1 MTSACTSDSR
11 KELAMRR
18 SLKLAFLLVAFVL
31 GAGLAR
37 SLPHSGEPVAHAA
50 PAAAVGR
57 TTRTAASI
65 PSTAAVQ
72 FVAEVPFPAGFEP
85 YGGVEPSVFFARDG
99 AHVVAAQGTYYGRK
113 DLFGFYVFK
122 WYPGRGAAVQ
132 LGVSYVTT
140 GRGVL
145 EIADRRL
152 VVWAYEGTK
161 LRIFQ
166 ITDWISPDDAQNVW
180 VP

>member
-1 MTSACTSDSR
+1 MP
-11 KELAMRR
+11 R
-18 SLKLAFLLVAFVL
+18 SLNVVVLLVAFTV
-31 GAGLAR
+31 GVAFARLASR
-37 SLPHSGEPVAHAA
+37 GGMSVVHAA
-50 PAAAVGR
+50 AAAPLFVG
-57 TTRTAASI
+57 
-65 PSTAAVQ
+65 
-72 FVAEVPFPAGFEP
+72 EVPFPAGFEP
-85 YGGVEPSVFFARDG
+85 YGGVEPTVFFSRDG
-99 AHVVAAQGTYYGRK
+99 AHVIAAQGTYYGRK

-132 LGVSYVTT
+132 LGASYVTT

-152 VVWAYEGTK
+152 WVWAYEGTK